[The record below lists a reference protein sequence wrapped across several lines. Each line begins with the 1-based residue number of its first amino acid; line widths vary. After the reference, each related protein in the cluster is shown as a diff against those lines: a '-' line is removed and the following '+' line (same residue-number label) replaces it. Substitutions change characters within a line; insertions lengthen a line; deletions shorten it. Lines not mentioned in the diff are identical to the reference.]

1 MKTRLHKKNETEL
14 SKKGFG
20 IYYWEDWDY
29 DLLKYVQIR
38 QRQGR
43 SKQTYADVIIM
54 ADTETSRKT
63 LTPRKESD
71 HHNHVCAWSI
81 AFRAYHRNI
90 CVLWGKKPS
99 DFPKMLRK
107 VRERLPADDVIVF
120 WHNLPY
126 DWVFLRKFMIKEFKE
141 PKSQL
146 NVKSLYPLQIKF
158 EAGISFRDSLMLAQ
172 RSLEKWGNDLCV
184 EHAKAVGKWDYD
196 KIRNQD
202 DWDPDEDELQYM
214 SCDVLCGVECI
225 DATIQSLNK
234 TLGSLPVT
242 ATGVVRGEARAA
254 GKECNAWEW
263 ATGILPLDYADVQIQ
278 EQVFHGGYTH
288 GNRNTNCLVWPNRL
302 ERVSPTSKCK
312 DFASSYP
319 FIMCSEKMPAERF
332 WRPKPRKWSKDYVLQ
347 NMDDFAFIFKIK
359 CKDVKLKDPR
369 FPMPAISFSKCIM
382 SVNALEDNG
391 RILKADYLETY
402 VNEIDF
408 QLINSLYDFECEIE
422 DLQCAVKDYLPK
434 WLTDYVYKRFQ
445 LKTQLKGVDPVLYQI
460 EKAKLNSIFG
470 MSAQKCVKEEI
481 MEDYASGEYTVK
493 EDFDH
498 VKAYER
504 YLKNRNT
511 FLPYCIGIWVTSA
524 AQRNLF
530 RLGSCVPDSELWL
543 YSDTDSVYAT
553 GFDEEKV
560 EAYNK
565 ECKEKLLSRGYGA
578 VLFKDREYW
587 LGVAEDDGEYTQFTA
602 LHAKCYCNRKL
613 TGRGEGFVM
622 ADPLKITVAGVPK
635 KGAKSLENKI
645 ENFREG
651 FLFEGTISG
660 KLQHTHYFIDKI
672 YVDKNGNETGDSI
685 ELSPCDYVIKGSTD
699 ADFDLLLEEEVEMID
714 YENADDE

>member
-1 MKTRLHKKNETEL
+1 MTKKEL
-14 SKKGFG
+14 YEVRRSWLFSHYKYKL
-20 IYYWEDWDY
+20 IYYKKFDY
-29 DLLKYVQIR
+29 DVLSNVMYTKRRGKGKNDSWSDAIM
-38 QRQGR
+38 
-43 SKQTYADVIIM
+43 M
-54 ADTETSRKT
+54 ADTETSKKCT
-63 LTPRKESD
+63 EKECE
-71 HHNHVCAWSI
+71 NHVCAWTLSI
-81 AFRAYHRNI
+81 RAFDMNLVTLHGHDPYEFTDCLQRIRDNI
-90 CVLWGKKPS
+90 PGDNFILY
-99 DFPKMLRK
+99 F
-107 VRERLPADDVIVF
+107 
-120 WHNLPY
+120 HNLPY
-126 DWVFLRKFMIKEFKE
+126 DWTFLRKFLMEKFGRPEK
-141 PKSQL
+141 QL
-146 NVKSLYPLQIKF
+146 NVKPHYPLFINFENGLQI
-158 EAGISFRDSLMLAQ
+158 RDSLILAQ
-172 RSLEKWGNDLCV
+172 RSLEKWAADMKI
-184 EHAKAVGKWDYD
+184 EHQKAVGFWDYE
-196 KIRNQD
+196 KIRSQK
-202 DWDPDEDELQYM
+202 ETFTRQELIYIEH
-214 SCDVLCGVECI
+214 DTLAGVECI
-225 DATIQSLNK
+225 EAMCKALNK
-234 TLGSLPVT
+234 QVHTLPYT
-242 ATGVVRGEARAA
+242 ATGIPREEVRKRGKINNARQLFNRISITYETY
-254 GKECNAWEW
+254 KKLEK
-263 ATGILPLDYADVQIQ
+263 
-278 EQVFHGGYTH
+278 VFHGGFTH
-288 GNRNTNCLVWPNRL
+288 ANRHLIGYVIEGKISCF
-302 ERVSPTSKCK
+302 

-481 MEDYASGEYTVK
+481 MEDYASGEYSVK